1 MRMTKGKLRR
11 IIRKTILREN
21 KYAQGAKMGY
31 GSGSL
36 EADLSDEMALLFCYA
51 LDQGMSEVHIQ
62 DLAIRT
68 LQSCRKGLGRR

>member
-1 MRMTKGKLRR
+1 MKMTKTKLRR
-11 IIRKTILREN
+11 IIRATLLREN
-21 KYAQGAKMGY
+21 KYAKGAKMGY

-36 EADLSDEMALLFCYA
+36 EADLSDEMAMLFCYA
-51 LDQGMSEVHIQ
+51 LDQGMAEPQIE